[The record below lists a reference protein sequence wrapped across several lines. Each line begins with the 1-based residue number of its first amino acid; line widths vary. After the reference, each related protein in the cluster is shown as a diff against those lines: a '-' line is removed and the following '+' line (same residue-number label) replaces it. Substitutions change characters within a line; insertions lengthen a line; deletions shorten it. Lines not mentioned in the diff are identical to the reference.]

1 MSWAVHSAPSFNIT
15 RPGSSYQQLSGF
27 SQRFMLTQDS
37 RLLTPGTKEKV
48 LPAETMTGTYKR
60 KRKGKAAIKRK
71 PVPNKHLIMPNY
83 NKKPERIIVKPE
95 LKQPKL
101 SKGKRRVT

>member
-1 MSWAVHSAPSFNIT
+1 MSWSVHSAPSFDIT

-37 RLLTPGTKEKV
+37 RLLTPGTKEKH

-60 KRKGKAAIKRK
+60 KRKGKGAIQRK
-71 PVPNKHLIMPNY
+71 PVPNKSLIMPYY
-83 NKKPERIIVKPE
+83 NKKPETIIVPPE

-101 SKGKRRVT
+101 KKGPRRVS

>member
-15 RPGSSYQQLSGF
+15 RPGRSYQQLSGF
-27 SQRFMLTQDS
+27 GQRFMLTQDS
-37 RLLTPGTKEKV
+37 RLLTPGTKEKL

-60 KRKGKAAIKRK
+60 KRRGKAARKRK
-71 PVPNKHLIMPNY
+71 PVANKTLIMPHY
-83 NKKPERIIVKPE
+83 NNNPETIIVKPA

-101 SKGKRRVT
+101 VKGKRRVK